1 MIEEHVPLA
10 PLTTF
15 RIGGAARYFARVHNA
30 SELREAFAFARQ
42 RGLPTFVLGAGSNVL
57 VADQGFPGLVLH
69 VEDATIEFEEVDSMR
84 VRVAAGAGCDWDM
97 LVAETVARGYAG
109 FENLSG
115 IPSSVGATPVQN
127 IGAYGCEVGNTI
139 EWVEVYDPKRDTVRR
154 LDRAECAFG
163 YRDSIFKKPEGAGLV
178 VLRVAYML
186 RRRGEPDIA
195 YKDIADYAN
204 TVAPI
209 VTIQDMRNAVLSVR
223 AKKFPTR
230 EEAGTAGSFFMNP
243 VVPFA
248 VAHDIASRFPDMP
261 MYDAGE
267 GMKKLSA
274 AWIIDRV
281 LSLRGVRKGD
291 VGTWP
296 AQALI
301 VVNYGNASAHEVRTF
316 TDMIVMRVQQE
327 LGITLTREVI
337 DVGNEKK

>member
-15 RIGGAARYFARVHNA
+15 RIGGAARYFARVRDV
-30 SELREAFAFARQ
+30 SEVREAFVFARKNA
-42 RGLPTFVLGAGSNVL
+42 LPVFVLGAGSNVL
-57 VADQGFPGLVLH
+57 VADEGFPGLVLC
-69 VEDATIEFEEVDSMR
+69 VNDDAIAYEEVDAEQ
-84 VRVAAGAGCDWDM
+84 VCVVAGAGCGWDM
-97 LVAETVARGYAG
+97 LVADTIARGYTG

-115 IPSSVGATPVQN
+115 IPSSIGATPVQN
-127 IGAYGCEVGNTI
+127 IGAYGREVGSMI
-139 EWVEVYDPKRDTVRR
+139 SWVEVYDPKRDIVRR
-154 LDRAECAFG
+154 LTNAECAFG
-163 YRDSIFKKPEGAGLV
+163 YRDSIFKKSEGAHFV
-178 VLRVAYML
+178 VLRVAYLL
-186 RRRGEPDIA
+186 RRTGKPDIA
-195 YKDIADYAN
+195 YKDIAEYAR

-209 VTIQDMRNAVLSVR
+209 VTTQDMRDAVLHVR
-223 AKKFPTR
+223 AKKFPTQ

-243 VVPFA
+243 IVPIPLA
-248 VAHDIASRFPDMP
+248 NDIGSRFPDMP

-281 LSLRGVRKGD
+281 LSLRGVREGD

-301 VVNYGNASAHEVRTF
+301 VVNYGNASAHDVRAF
-316 TDMIVMRVQQE
+316 TDMIVTRAQQE

-337 DVGNEKK
+337 NVGDEKK

>member
-154 LDRAECAFG
+154 LGGAECAFG
-163 YRDSIFKKPEGAGLV
+163 YRDSIFKKSEGAHFV
-178 VLRVAYML
+178 VLRVAYLL
-186 RRRGEPDIA
+186 RRTGKPDIA
-195 YKDIADYAN
+195 YKDIAEYAR

-209 VTIQDMRNAVLSVR
+209 VTTQDMRDAVLSVR
-223 AKKFPTR
+223 AKKFPTQ

-243 VVPFA
+243 IVPIPLA
-248 VAHDIASRFPDMP
+248 NDIGSRFPDMP

-281 LSLRGVRKGD
+281 LSLRGVREGD

-301 VVNYGNASAHEVRTF
+301 VVNYGNASAHDVRAF
-316 TDMIVMRVQQE
+316 TDMIVTRAQQE

-337 DVGNEKK
+337 NIGDEKK